1 MNAAKYYE
9 VTEQVVLTAP
19 SGAAGVLCAAQ
30 GNLGRA
36 VGRPEEGGAGR
47 GRRRDGAEQ
56 RRSGS
61 PTRSRST
68 DRLKT
73 QGLTVTAVDMK
84 PFHDNADKVYAA
96 SDLAKAWN
104 KDLLA
109 QTAATR

>member
-1 MNAAKYYE
+1 MQPVFYALRKETWDALSADQKKAVQDAARAATAQN
-9 VTEQVVLTAP
+9 TEQRLADEKQVA
-19 SGAAGVLCAAQ
+19 
-30 GNLGRA
+30 
-36 VGRPEEGGAGR
+36 
-47 GRRRDGAEQ
+47 
-56 RRSGS
+56 
-61 PTRSRST
+61 

-73 QGLTVTAVDMK
+73 QGLTVTPVDMK